1 MATGLLNANASSV
14 TLECNG
20 VTAMIAKDT
29 GVVAA
34 GAAGVSGNDLVTV
47 GQLGLSK
54 YYESLEQ
61 VITSGGLLTLP
72 HGLGAVPKLVT
83 GELVCKTAEQGY
95 SIGQIIGAQIWFYS
109 DSAVDNKGVTFVRDA
124 FNLTGRYGSNAIV
137 FSANHFTTG
146 TGIPLTNT
154 SWRLIVRAWA

>member
-54 YYESLEQ
+54 YYESPEQ
-61 VITSGGLLTLP
+61 TITSAGSITLP
-72 HGLGAVPKLVT
+72 HSMGVEPVLLQGL
-83 GELVCKTAEQGY
+83 LVCKTAQSGFSAGEKVFITVDTQE
-95 SIGQIIGAQIWFYS
+95 
-109 DSAVDNKGVTFVRDA
+109 SAVGRGMSIVPDA
-124 FNLTGRYGSNAIV
+124 TNLTIKYGNNANVVVVINK
-137 FSANHFTTG
+137 STG
-146 TGIPLTNT
+146 TADSCTNAN
-154 SWRLIVRAWA
+154 WRLVVRAWA

>member
-54 YYESLEQ
+54 YYESPEQ

-72 HGLGAVPKLVT
+72 HGLGVTPKLVT
-83 GELVCKTAEQGY
+83 AELVCKVDQAGFVA
-95 SIGQIIGAQIWFYS
+95 GNVIGAQIWWFPNS
-109 DSAVDNKGVTFVRDA
+109 GFDDKGITFVRTPTS
-124 FNLTGRYGSNAIV
+124 LIGRYGSNATP
-137 FSANHFTTG
+137 FAANNFNTG
-146 TGIPLTNT
+146 AGVDLVNAN
-154 SWRLIVRAWA
+154 WRLIVRAWA